1 MFVPIWI
8 IIRQYF
14 PQLLLSTTSLKNLHI
29 WMLMSLLKKV
39 CFYHPFWN
47 EETQERGNHEP
58 LVSLRRPGSA
68 EQVQFFSVFWSN
80 GGKCEA
86 TVKCDSRSKEGK
98 KKTRKNT
105 AAPMHTKIEK
115 PRKTFWKYFFWI
127 YLPKRVF
134 KASYQNFRFFQPGQW
149 FSTFSVMGS

>member
-1 MFVPIWI
+1 MTYTPREKARKAVFVPIWI
-8 IIRQYF
+8 IIREYF
-14 PQLLLSTTSLKNLHI
+14 PQLLLSTTSVKNLDI

-80 GGKCEA
+80 GGKREA
-86 TVKCDSRSKEGK
+86 TVKCESRSKEGK
-98 KKTRKNT
+98 KKHRCPYAHKDRETTKN
-105 AAPMHTKIEK
+105 IL
-115 PRKTFWKYFFWI
+115 RI
-127 YLPKRVF
+127 VN
-134 KASYQNFRFFQPGQW
+134 S
-149 FSTFSVMGS
+149 